1 MHTVCVCHSE
11 RQLSGRGCLPW
22 PLLRYV
28 LLTLSFVVGVDSSS
42 AQGQQFPDQRTVAAD
57 LQTPAAVS
65 DTAAAGRRILFAPDP
80 DRPQLLCTLWL
91 PTDWTP
97 QRSWPVFAELPG
109 NGGYRN
115 AFGDECSGRAED
127 CNLGYGLTEGR
138 GWIWLCLPFLNG
150 DGSQV
155 ALTWWGQAPDYQP
168 DATLQYWQ
176 LAVQTVCSRFHGDS
190 NKVVLAGFSR
200 GAIACNALGLH
211 NEQVASLW
219 AAFLPCSH
227 YDGVRQWPF
236 AGSDQMSAARRFQRL
251 ANRPQLILGEGLQT
265 EETARYLRTV
275 LQAEPA
281 EHGLQLHSTGF
292 VNHSDQWALRPC
304 KARDVSRRWLQ
315 EIATQR

>member
-22 PLLRYV
+22 SLLRYV

-42 AQGQQFPDQRTVAAD
+42 AQGQQFPEQRTVAAD

-127 CNLGYGLTEGR
+127 CSMGFGLTEGR

-176 LAVQTVCSRFHGDS
+176 LAVQT
-190 NKVVLAGFSR
+190 
-200 GAIACNALGLH
+200 
-211 NEQVASLW
+211 
-219 AAFLPCSH
+219 
-227 YDGVRQWPF
+227 
-236 AGSDQMSAARRFQRL
+236 
-251 ANRPQLILGEGLQT
+251 
-265 EETARYLRTV
+265 
-275 LQAEPA
+275 
-281 EHGLQLHSTGF
+281 
-292 VNHSDQWALRPC
+292 
-304 KARDVSRRWLQ
+304 
-315 EIATQR
+315 EIGRAHV